1 MKDQKGESGDVEAA
15 LEIIHSEQD
24 KEYLL
29 KVSEDTLYNLSG
41 LLLVEEVAERRIY
54 TDPRYT
60 NHISP
65 EDFQEKLGP
74 TLLEK
79 FANATEFGEDELGK
93 MSISLCYREV
103 NALALVSLGRPFEE
117 KLYGSEFWKAVFDGK
132 LDSNRMI
139 EQGRFSYPRVLE
151 CAVSFVDAGGKDQYN
166 LRGVFERLTKI
177 GYRKKG
183 DGE

>member
-29 KVSEDTLYNLSG
+29 KVSVNTLYNLSG

-79 FANATEFGEDELGK
+79 FANATEFGADETGK

-117 KLYGSEFWKAVFDGK
+117 KMYGKEFWEAVLEEKFDRH
-132 LDSNRMI
+132 RMI
-139 EQGRFSYPRVLE
+139 EQGRSFYPHVLE
-151 CAVSFVDAGGKDQYN
+151 TVVSFVEAGGNDQYN
-166 LRGVFERLTKI
+166 LCGVFERLSNM
-177 GYRKKG
+177 GYRQEG
-183 DGE
+183 AVE